1 MLVTTSY
8 NELLDVQTAIKNLND
23 SNPTI
28 FNKFLKVIKLTRQMQ
43 YGYQYMG
50 TLIMDEES
58 DKSMPTSQDDYVLS
72 VYQTE
77 IEKLKADCHFYDL
90 QELLS
95 KYKLVSY
102 KNISRLV
109 LGENPK
115 MLVGPIVIR

>member
-8 NELLDVQTAIKNLND
+8 NELLNAQTAIKSLYD

-28 FNKFLKVIKLTRQMQ
+28 LNKFLKVIKLTRQMQ

-50 TLIMDEES
+50 KLIMDEDPS
-58 DKSMPTSQDDYVLS
+58 YSMPTSQDDYVLS
-72 VYQTE
+72 VYQKE
-77 IEKLKADCHFYDL
+77 IEKLKADRHFYDL
-90 QELLS
+90 KELLS

-102 KNISRLV
+102 KNISRLA